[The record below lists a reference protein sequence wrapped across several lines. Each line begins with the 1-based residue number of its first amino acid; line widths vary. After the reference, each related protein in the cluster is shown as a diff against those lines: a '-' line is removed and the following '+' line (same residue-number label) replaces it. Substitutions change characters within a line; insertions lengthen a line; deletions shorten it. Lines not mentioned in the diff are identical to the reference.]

1 MAFHISAR
9 TSAIAAL
16 LLAAGCMSGESTG
29 SKFDLGTGNGSDK
42 GGTGSSASAL
52 VAVTTLTADQPGKAP
67 SALSALVNAW
77 GVVTFRGAFWIA
89 DNATGKVSILDGN
102 GQPAKGKPASDSIDL
117 GEGITGVTVNPSNA
131 MQIEH
136 DNKGVPLPN
145 CGPANLI
152 FASEHGQLIGV
163 NPDLSMTGGFVLV
176 DRSDV
181 MAAYTG
187 VATLEVKAK
196 GESTGNNPNKS
207 VLTLA
212 ADFHNARV
220 DVFDESFQLA
230 TTVAFTDSAVPAGF
244 APFNIWVWNSVVYVT
259 WAQQNEEKDDSV
271 AGAGLGFVTAFDVTG
286 RVMWTAMGDELDAPW
301 GMTLRAD
308 AAALVPDTL
317 IVGNFGDGH
326 ITLINPMD
334 GKISGQ
340 LMDSTKA
347 AIAIDGLWGIT
358 FGDGVQAA
366 KTNALYFAAG
376 PEDETHGMFGVITPA
391 PTGM

>member
-29 SKFDLGTGNGSDK
+29 SKVDLGTGNGSDK

-52 VAVTTLTADQPGKAP
+52 VTVTTLTADQPGLAP
-67 SALSALVNAW
+67 STLSPLVNAW

-89 DNATGKVSILDGN
+89 DNASGKVSILDGN
-102 GQPAKGKPASDSIDL
+102 GQPAKGKPASDAIDL
-117 GEGITGVTVNPSNA
+117 GEGITGVAINSSNA

-196 GESTGNNPNKS
+196 GAGTGNNPNKS

-220 DVFDESFQLA
+220 DVFDESFQL
-230 TTVAFTDSAVPAGF
+230 TTAVAFTDSAVPAGF
-244 APFNIWVWNSVVYVT
+244 APFNIWTWNDVVYVT

-271 AGAGLGFVTAFDVTG
+271 EGAGLGFVTAFDVTG
-286 RVMWTAMGDELDAPW
+286 RVMWTAMGDELNAPW

-308 AAALVPDTL
+308 AAALVPNML

-366 KTNALYFAAG
+366 KSNALYFAAG
-376 PEDETHGMFGVITPA
+376 PQDETHGMFGVITPA